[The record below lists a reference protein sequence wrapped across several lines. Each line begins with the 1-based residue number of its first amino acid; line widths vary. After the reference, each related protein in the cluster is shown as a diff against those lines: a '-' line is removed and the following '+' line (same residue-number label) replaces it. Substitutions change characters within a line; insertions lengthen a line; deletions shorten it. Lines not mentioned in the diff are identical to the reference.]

1 MKTDFLLNM
10 PKTIRISLRINQTIN
25 DHIYYKSALKL
36 AGSLGVI
43 EVSERSSI
51 VLNISKMMS

>member
-1 MKTDFLLNM
+1 MKADFLLNM

-25 DHIYYKSALKL
+25 DHISYKSALEL

-43 EVSERSSI
+43 EVSETSSI
-51 VLNISKMMS
+51 VLNISKMIS